1 MTLKAALPGLLGGM
15 VRRAERTLGTAAEV
29 KMATRAKTDAGNSGT
44 PPTDELIRDYGRRLA
59 NANRNLR
66 EVMEEAASKR
76 GVIGGIKKAAKRSG
90 VPLNALVRV
99 VAEMLEDQETVVAA
113 EREWVRVRAIM
124 AMPVSQGDLFPAD
137 ALEIGRD
144 PTQVVFLAG
153 QAGYISG
160 SNGNDIDQSNPHRT
174 GTDEWIKFREQWHAG
189 QASLARKFSVTR
201 PHAIRKKRE
210 RSAAPDNTAI
220 SHPPSSSANVPLYAA
235 V

>member
-1 MTLKAALPGLLGGM
+1 
-15 VRRAERTLGTAAEV
+15 
-29 KMATRAKTDAGNSGT
+29 MARRAKTNVGSSVT

-59 NANRNLR
+59 DANRDLR

-76 GVIGGIKKAAKRSG
+76 GIIGGIKKAAKRSG

-124 AMPVSQGDLFPAD
+124 AMPVAQGDLFPAD
-137 ALEIGRD
+137 APEIAPD

-160 SNGNDIDQSNPHRT
+160 SNGHDIDQSNPHRT

-189 QASLARKFSVTR
+189 QACLARGFSVTK
-201 PHAIRKKRE
+201 PHASRKKRE
-210 RSAAPDNTAI
+210 RTAAPDDTAS
-220 SHPPSSSANVPLYAA
+220 SHPPRKTANVPLYA
-235 V
+235 VV